1 MAKRRGYP
9 DRRGMGAESD
19 FIAELFMPSEHYKTQ
34 QMAMA
39 QELIAGGMN
48 PEQVASM
55 FPVPA
60 DLPADAEQKDEE
72 PNDL

>member
-1 MAKRRGYP
+1 MAKQRGYP

-19 FIAELFMPSEHYKTQ
+19 FIAELFVPNEHYKTQ

-39 QELIAGGMN
+39 QELIAAGLN

-55 FPVPA
+55 FLVPVDGPSGQK
-60 DLPADAEQKDEE
+60 PKDEKPE
-72 PNDL
+72 DP